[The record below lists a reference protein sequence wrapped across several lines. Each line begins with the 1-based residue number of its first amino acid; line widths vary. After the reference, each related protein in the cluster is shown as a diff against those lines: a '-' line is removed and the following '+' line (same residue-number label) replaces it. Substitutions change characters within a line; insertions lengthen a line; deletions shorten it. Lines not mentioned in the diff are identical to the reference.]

1 MAQDQHTYN
10 DFLNSL
16 NKIRQVSALGEFPHL
31 VVCFGASDY
40 LLLKT
45 SFALKSSW
53 NKLAETSSSMDAQEL
68 DGESLAELVRDTPI
82 FSPKLLY
89 VNEAFLDRIRTD
101 LTVSIETAGLLG
113 DRFVSITPGHS
124 LDLLPPGSVLPAN
137 EVSDITQVMARA
149 QTMVQNTTEISDRIN
164 KALEGLSPQSIANFS
179 EAAKGVAVLLADI
192 KNEKGFL
199 NRLIYSEE
207 EGSKLVKGFSKATQD
222 VSDLIAQVKNGSGL
236 LHGLIYSPKG
246 DETIAALAQA
256 FTSIGGAT
264 EEVGKLLTA
273 AREGK
278 GLIHD
283 LVYTE
288 VAPGEVTKR
297 IADVLK
303 ELNQTVYNLKAAS
316 DALANGTGT
325 LGALLVDPQLYDN
338 LVEVTDGAKRSFLLR
353 QAIRSS
359 LKQ

>member
-1 MAQDQHTYN
+1 M
-10 DFLNSL
+10 
-16 NKIRQVSALGEFPHL
+16 KIRNELKAGIFV
-31 VVCFGASDY
+31 GAS
-40 LLLKT
+40 LFLVGFLILIMGRERQI
-45 SFALKSSW
+45 FATQVEFFTTFKDV
-53 NKLAETSSSMDAQEL
+53 KGLAVGAPVRLGGIPVGRVANVGFAKEPSDFRVHVTLSIN
-68 DGESLAELVRDTPI
+68 ES
-82 FSPKLLY
+82 
-89 VNEAFLDRIRTD
+89 FLDRMRTD
-101 LTVSIETAGLLG
+101 LSVSIETAGLLG
-113 DRFVSITPGHS
+113 DRFVAIAPGHS
-124 LDLLPPGSVLPAN
+124 LDVLPPGSVLQAT

-164 KALEGLSPQSIANFS
+164 KALEGLSPQSISNFS
-179 EAAKGVAVLLADI
+179 DAAKGVAVLLKDI

-207 EGSKLVKGFSKATQD
+207 EGGKLVKGVTKATQD
-222 VSDLIAQVKNGSGL
+222 VSDLIGEVKSGSGF
-236 LHGLIYSPKG
+236 LHALIYSQKG
-246 DETIAALAQA
+246 DETVQGFSKTVA
-256 FTSIGGAT
+256 SIGKAT
-264 EEVGKLLTA
+264 DELSTLLLA

-278 GLIHD
+278 GLVHD
-283 LVYTE
+283 LVYTD
-288 VAPGEVTKR
+288 VSPGEVSRR

-303 ELNQTVYNLKAAS
+303 ELNQTVHNLKAAS

>member
-1 MAQDQHTYN
+1 MGRERQIFAKQVEFFTTFN
-10 DFLNSL
+10 DVKGLA
-16 NKIRQVSALGEFPHL
+16 IGAPVRLGGIPIGRVAHVGFAKDP
-31 VVCFGASDY
+31 SDFRVHVT
-40 LLLKT
+40 L
-45 SFALKSSW
+45 S
-53 NKLAETSSSMDAQEL
+53 
-68 DGESLAELVRDTPI
+68 
-82 FSPKLLY
+82 

-101 LTVSIETAGLLG
+101 LSVSIETAGLLG
-113 DRFVSITPGHS
+113 DRFVSITSGHS

-207 EGSKLVKGFSKATQD
+207 DGGRLVKGVSKATQD
-222 VSDLIAQVKNGSGL
+222 VSDLIAEVKNGSGF

-246 DETIAALAQA
+246 EETISALSQAAAR
-256 FTSIGGAT
+256 IGGAT
-264 EEVGKLLTA
+264 EEVNKLLTA

>member
-1 MAQDQHTYN
+1 
-10 DFLNSL
+10 
-16 NKIRQVSALGEFPHL
+16 
-31 VVCFGASDY
+31 
-40 LLLKT
+40 
-45 SFALKSSW
+45 
-53 NKLAETSSSMDAQEL
+53 
-68 DGESLAELVRDTPI
+68 
-82 FSPKLLY
+82 
-89 VNEAFLDRIRTD
+89 
-101 LTVSIETAGLLG
+101 
-113 DRFVSITPGHS
+113 
-124 LDLLPPGSVLPAN
+124 
-137 EVSDITQVMARA
+137 
-149 QTMVQNTTEISDRIN
+149 MVQNTTEISDRIN

-207 EGSKLVKGFSKATQD
+207 DGGRLVKGVSKATQD
-222 VSDLIAQVKNGSGL
+222 VSDLIAEVKNGSGF

-246 DETIAALAQA
+246 EETISALSQAAAR
-256 FTSIGGAT
+256 IGGAT
-264 EEVGKLLTA
+264 EEVNKLLTA